1 MDKIEINRGAD
12 LFTIIKPE
20 QSSSVSQALMQ
31 PGAISLQFRLSFLA
45 QFQIG
50 DWCDVF
56 GVRYTL
62 HELPQ
67 IKKRGTNLYE
77 YTMAMK
83 DSAFDLSRVQ
93 FLFLGSVNTLTET
106 DFTLRGTA
114 QDFLQLLVG
123 NMNRVFTGWQAGAC
137 PQTIH
142 VNLSF
147 AKETVWNA
155 LIRIAEAFGTEFWIE
170 GGVINLGKLER
181 RTGHRY
187 RQGMNQGLRELSR
200 INAGEGSL
208 ITRLYAYGSE
218 KNLPAGYRNFSSRL
232 RMFGADDYIEQNTAA
247 YGVREGVVVFDDIYP
262 HRTGTVTGVNAL
274 NPFEFSDTTMDFDLN
289 GQGAP
294 GLSPKVTF
302 NTGQLQGYTFDLST
316 YNHGAKRFTFLKNK
330 QEGKI
335 DVPSTLMRP
344 QVGDQYVLVDIMMP
358 AAYVEAA
365 EKRLLQAAQETLER
379 NASPTV
385 KLAALA
391 DPKFLKHRERVI
403 RVGDVVFVEDIDLGI
418 SRLIRITA
426 LTRGIVHEWDYDLTL
441 SDTGGVVAAGR
452 IEQIVQATQ
461 AAGREVTDLG
471 RTLANNATLNGF
483 AFLPTTAGGAGF
495 AEVLVETATGK
506 LYRKQ

>member
-1 MDKIEINRGAD
+1 MDKIEVKRGAD
-12 LFTIIKPE
+12 LFTVIKPE
-20 QSSSVSQALMQ
+20 ESSTVNQALMQ
-31 PGAISLQFRLSFLA
+31 PGAISLQFRLSYLA
-45 QFQIG
+45 QFQIS
-50 DWCDVF
+50 DWCEVF

-62 HELPQ
+62 HTLPQ

-77 YTMAMK
+77 YTMQMQ
-83 DSAFDLSRVQ
+83 DSAYDLSRVQ

-137 PQTIH
+137 PATIH

-155 LIRIAEAFGTEFWIE
+155 LARVAEAFGTEFWVD
-170 GGVINLGKLER
+170 GGIINLGKLER
-181 RTGHRY
+181 RTGHTY

-200 INAGEGSL
+200 INASEGGL

-218 KNLPAGYRNFSSRL
+218 KNLPAAYRNFSSRL

-247 YGVREGVVVFDDIYP
+247 FGIREGVVVFEDIYP
-262 HRTGTVTGVNAL
+262 NRTGTVTGVNAL

-289 GQGAP
+289 TQLPP
-294 GLSPKVTF
+294 GLTAKVTF

-316 YNHGAKRFTFLKNK
+316 YNHTTRRFTFLKNK
-330 QEGKI
+330 QEGKM
-335 DVPSTLMRP
+335 DVPSTLLRP
-344 QVGDQYVLVDIMMP
+344 QVGDQYVLVDILMP
-358 AAYVEAA
+358 ATYVEAA
-365 EKRLLQAAQETLER
+365 EKKLLEAARQTLDAS
-379 NASPTV
+379 ASPLV
-385 KLAALA
+385 KLSALS
-391 DPKFLKHRERVI
+391 DPKFLKHRDRVLL
-403 RVGDVVFVEDIDLGI
+403 VGDVVFVEDTDLSI

-426 LTRGIVHEWDYDLTL
+426 LTRNIVNEWDYDLTL
-441 SDTGGVVAAGR
+441 SDATGMVTAGR
-452 IEQIVQATQ
+452 IEQIVQAAQ
-461 AAGREVTDLG
+461 ATGREVTDLG

-483 AFLPTTAGGAGF
+483 AFLPTTPGGAGF